1 MATNPYPPY
10 NPRAHALELM
20 GWTGD
25 AIAKLFGIEPPATG
39 VTMAGEYIP
48 NPQGLGWDL
57 IPPDNPAGLRELW
70 TKRGLDPETGRP
82 KPWTTRAAAEAL
94 PQYTNTG
101 WAKMAGLEQS
111 RPGPVDITR
120 QLPKSPT
127 HGLGS
132 LGDNPPS
139 KVVKMRLAWDE
150 MFTKQE
156 QGKIAKGS
164 KDYFGPI
171 QREFD
176 EVLEASTD
184 WSDESG
190 SIRKHPY
197 KSRGPFIGRGENIHK
212 MPAHPFN
219 PSSSKDLMK
228 IVTDKKLVA
237 QLMKF
242 GKSFGNQALQM
253 MILHPRIPG

>member
-10 NPRAHALELM
+10 NPKAHALELM

-25 AIAKLFGIEPPATG
+25 DIAKLLGITPPGTG
-39 VTMAGEYIP
+39 VTMGGDYVP
-48 NPQGLGWDL
+48 NPQGLGYDF
-57 IPPDNPAGLRELW
+57 IPPDNPAGARELW
-70 TKRGLDPETGRP
+70 RGLDPETGRP
-82 KPWTTRAAAEAL
+82 KPWMTRAEAEAL

-101 WAKMAGLEQS
+101 RYGGEFTEMAGLEQS

-120 QLPKSPT
+120 QLPKSPR
-127 HGLGS
+127 HGMLGP
-132 LGDNPPS
+132 GAPPS

-164 KDYFGPI
+164 KAYFGPI
-171 QREFD
+171 QREYD
-176 EVLEASTD
+176 EVLEIVD
-184 WSDESG
+184 FDDSG

-197 KSRGPFIGRGENIHK
+197 GSRGPLVGRGENIHK
-212 MPAHPFN
+212 MAAHPFN
-219 PSSSKDLMK
+219 PSAPKDLMK
-228 IVTDKKLVA
+228 IIPNKKIVG

-242 GKSFGNQALQM
+242 GKSFGKQALQM
-253 MILHPRIPG
+253 MLIHPRIPG